1 MIEVQSFLDA
11 SEFVVSDTM
20 DQTLDRVDLGTGAEA
35 DGLADLDTQLAVSH
49 LEDVLDVVLLAAGGN
64 RVAVV
69 VAEDGLLIWLEIEGF
84 FDGLADHALPVLD
97 AQFVDVIAYRALHV
111 HAVQVVAHH
120 EAAFTEVAGLA
131 PGLEVLGVKMS
142 VALTYLRYIRYA
154 DLPPRHLIYMKRAAL
169 YMRVSTLDQHPETQ
183 LYDLRQMAQQRGY
196 QIVEEYTDTIS
207 GARATRPGL
216 DQMMRDARRVR
227 FDVVLVWA
235 SDRIARSVKHF
246 LDVLDE
252 LNRLNIEFISFREQ
266 IDTGGPLGRA
276 VVVIIGAIAEL
287 ERNLI
292 IERVR
297 AGMRRA
303 RLEGRHI
310 GRKPLELDRTAILRD
325 RQRGQ
330 SLGELAKS
338 YRVSRAT
345 IHRVLRE
352 HAPTTLE
359 KSA

>member
-1 MIEVQSFLDA
+1 
-11 SEFVVSDTM
+11 
-20 DQTLDRVDLGTGAEA
+20 
-35 DGLADLDTQLAVSH
+35 
-49 LEDVLDVVLLAAGGN
+49 
-64 RVAVV
+64 
-69 VAEDGLLIWLEIEGF
+69 
-84 FDGLADHALPVLD
+84 
-97 AQFVDVIAYRALHV
+97 
-111 HAVQVVAHH
+111 
-120 EAAFTEVAGLA
+120 
-131 PGLEVLGVKMS
+131 
-142 VALTYLRYIRYA
+142 
-154 DLPPRHLIYMKRAAL
+154 MKRAAL

-196 QIVEEYTDTIS
+196 EIVEEYTDRVS
-207 GARATRPGL
+207 GARARRPGL
-216 DQMMRDARRVR
+216 DAMMRDARRGR
-227 FDVVLVWA
+227 FNVVLVWA

-310 GRKPLELDRTAILRD
+310 GRKPLELDRNAILRD

-352 HAPTTLE
+352 HASTTLE